1 GRLPYLKND
10 KSYLGLQASTYRS
23 VYTVLIQA
31 EINQSGWGVGGDKR
45 RIVESGTALIQ
56 GLVNGDVN
64 KAVANAS
71 AQSLGTVTAE
81 AVGMLSEK
89 LYGKAASQL
98 TEDEKATV
106 SAFASLAA
114 GIAGGLVG
122 GDTSS
127 AANAGQAGKTTVE
140 NNTMSGAGLGGNLGF
155 WLADIKDCDQ
165 NCKAEIAKGINDGNL
180 ETSGHAAG
188 VAGLGLY
195 SGTGLIVAGIGGS
208 ANYLIQLSGDKPI
221 NYTDVLIAAHVGGIT
236 KDSNFYGVV
245 GWNAFGGG
253 LSSELKGEDPLLG
266 AGTTGISSGIGH
278 GLGGLIKWGSN
289 KWKYVETK
297 GLDPKYNPRLQ
308 GGANKGQLG
317 LSKDLSPAKGPSV
330 AGNVTSSVVTEKTNS
345 RINDEIKN
353 DTGK

>member
-1 GRLPYLKND
+1 GIAN
-10 KSYLGLQASTYRS
+10 
-23 VYTVLIQA
+23 V
-31 EINQSGWGVGGDKR
+31 
-45 RIVESGTALIQ
+45 ALALAK
-56 GLVNGDVN
+56 GE
-64 KAVANAS
+64 NAG
-71 AQSLGTVTAE
+71 AQSLGAMTGE
-81 AVGMLSEK
+81 AMGMLSVE
-89 LYGKAASQL
+89 LYGKTVGEL

-127 AANAGQAGKTTVE
+127 AGNAAEAGKTTVE

-155 WLADIKDCDQ
+155 WLADVKDCDQ

-236 KDSNFYGVV
+236 KNSNFYGVV

-266 AGTTGISSGIGH
+266 AGTSGISSGIGY
-278 GLGGLIKWGSN
+278 GLGSLIKWSGN
-289 KWKYVETK
+289 KWMYMETK
-297 GLDPKYNPRLQ
+297 GFDPKYNPRIQ

-317 LSKDLSPAKGPSV
+317 LSKDLSPAVLPGIG
-330 AGNVTSSVVTEKTNS
+330 GNVGSSLTTEITNS
-345 RINDEIKN
+345 QAQEAIKKEQEN
-353 DTGK
+353 ANESQK